1 MVHVPN
7 MGMSRDLAQHVS
19 LARVDDV
26 GRRSRVQAARMAVNE
41 NNHPVNGAAIER
53 LLNQDYLVPSIVS
66 VFF

>member
-1 MVHVPN
+1 MVHVPC

-26 GRRSRVQAARMAVNE
+26 DRRSRVQAARTAIYE
-41 NNHPVNGAAIER
+41 NNHPVNGAAIKR
-53 LLNQDYLVPSIVS
+53 LLDQDSLVPCTVS